1 MSSDLTPPHGEPLDF
16 DALAL
21 MHLDGALDPVQH
33 DDFSRQIAND
43 PAKATRLAIIAELHA
58 SLGELGHTSMTL
70 RLSQQLD
77 QPLSQSSGR
86 TAGSISTRTHRR
98 AKRGLARAISHRAPV
113 WGLAVAALLA
123 IGVIVGLILPRSS
136 PDTLNITQGSV
147 TLERGSTRQRLN
159 HGSTVLKP
167 GDRILTGRS
176 SNSHITSSDG
186 DRLDLTSGTYLT
198 WINANAAVDLR
209 TGSFIADITPRPAHA
224 PFLVKTPTADL
235 VVVGTRFTVQADEAL
250 SLLAVDHGR
259 VRLTNRDDAR
269 QVEVAANQLTV
280 TTGAGDLAVTTGTI
294 PPTATTGLTGDY
306 FDHADFTG
314 WRLRRIDATIDFDWD
329 TRGPDPRIGFDSFS
343 TRWRGWLIP
352 PVSGTY
358 TLTFFMDDGVRLW
371 LDGRLVLD
379 EWHLTEKLEFTTTVT
394 LEGGRPYPLRLDYFQ
409 DPAFA
414 VIRWYAAVND
424 QPRQIVPSAWLRPA
438 EWAPP
443 AE

>member
-1 MSSDLTPPHGEPLDF
+1 MSNDLTPPYGAPLDF

-33 DDFSRQIAND
+33 EDFSRQIAND

-58 SLGELGHTSMTL
+58 SLGELGRTSMT
-70 RLSQQLD
+70 
-77 QPLSQSSGR
+77 QPLSPPLVHSTSR
-86 TAGSISTRTHRR
+86 TAGSISTRSHRR
-98 AKRGLARAISHRAPV
+98 AKRGLTRSLSRRAPV
-113 WGLAVAALLA
+113 WGFAVAALLA

-136 PDTLNITQGSV
+136 PDTLTITQGSV

-159 HGSTVLKP
+159 HGSMLLKP
-167 GDRILTGRS
+167 GDRILTSSS

-186 DRLDLTSGTYLT
+186 DRLDLTGGTYLT
-198 WINANAAVDLR
+198 WNKNSTAVDLR
-209 TGSFIADITPRPAHA
+209 TGTFIADITPRSAHA

-269 QVEVAANQLTV
+269 HVEVAANQLTV
-280 TTGAGDLAVTTGTI
+280 TTGAGDLAVTTGAI
-294 PPTATTGLTGDY
+294 PPTATSGLTGDY
-306 FDHADFTG
+306 FDHVDFTG
-314 WRLRRIDATIDFDWD
+314 WRLRRTDAAIDFDWGD
-329 TRGPDPRIGFDSFS
+329 RGPDPHIGYDSFS
-343 TRWRGWLIP
+343 ARWRGWLIP

-379 EWHLTEKLEFTTTVT
+379 EWHLTEKLEFSTTVT

-409 DPAFA
+409 DPSFA
-414 VIRWYAAVND
+414 VIRWYAAIND